1 MYSMSLIFSYWR
13 FYCEEYV
20 GRWWMFFDIHSGY
33 IYVSSET
40 AFTETTMSFSIMNR
54 HNRTFPIET

>member
-40 AFTETTMSFSIMNR
+40 AFTETTM
-54 HNRTFPIET
+54 